1 MRAIPDARPA
11 TQGLS
16 IAHHSGTSNA
26 EPHAVWYVSME
37 YARAYTCAVIYH
49 TRKAPIVAVSLT
61 VIEVAKFCVAKNK
74 RDKRFLYV
82 ICTRRFAHI
91 GLRDDMQLQNYE
103 K

>member
-1 MRAIPDARPA
+1 M
-11 TQGLS
+11 
-16 IAHHSGTSNA
+16 
-26 EPHAVWYVSME
+26 V
-37 YARAYTCAVIYH
+37 YARAYTCADIYH

-91 GLRDDMQLQNYE
+91 GLRNDMQLQNYE
-103 K
+103 KIIVLPPKNRDLLGLIVERFDTKSD

>member
-1 MRAIPDARPA
+1 MLIPPHKALALPITVERATR
-11 TQGLS
+11 GL
-16 IAHHSGTSNA
+16 TPYDNDKT
-26 EPHAVWYVSME
+26 V
-37 YARAYTCAVIYH
+37 YARAYTCADVYH